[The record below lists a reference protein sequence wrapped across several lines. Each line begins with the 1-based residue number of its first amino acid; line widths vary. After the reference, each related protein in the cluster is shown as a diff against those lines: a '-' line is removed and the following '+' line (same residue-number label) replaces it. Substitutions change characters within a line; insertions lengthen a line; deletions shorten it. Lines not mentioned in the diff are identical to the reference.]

1 MNTRFIGL
9 DLAWSTRNQSAAV
22 VLEAE
27 AGHARWIAHCDRLG
41 EDAEVLAFVQQG
53 AGSGPALVAIDAPL
67 IVPNQK
73 GARPVDRQ
81 ITRVFGRFGAGCYP
95 ANRNRGCTRG
105 EGIVAALAQFDFV
118 QDPYLQPRA
127 MTRTAFEVYPH
138 PAMVVLFGLERTLKY
153 KARRRRSMDFRRSE
167 LARLQSYLVSL
178 HQCEP
183 AMLIPADVAGR
194 DICALYGSAFKHHE
208 DLLDAAVCAY
218 VAYYAWYWGPP
229 GYQIYGDMTQG
240 YILVPMTPQL
250 RDRLARKVNK
260 PQPNH

>member
-9 DLAWSTRNQSAAV
+9 DLAWSARNESAAV
-22 VLEAE
+22 VLEAD
-27 AGHARWIAHCDRLG
+27 AAQARWVAHCDQLG
-41 EDAEVLAFVQQG
+41 DDAEVLAFVQQA

-95 ANRNRGCTRG
+95 ANRSRGCTRG
-105 EGIVAALAQFDFV
+105 EGIVAALAKHGFFQN
-118 QDPYLQPRA
+118 PYLQSRA
-127 MTRTAFEVYPH
+127 NTRAVFEVYPH
-138 PAMVVLFGLERTLKY
+138 PAMVALFALEETLKY

-183 AMLIPADVAGR
+183 AMLIPVDVAGR

-229 GYQIYGDMTQG
+229 GYQVYGDTTQG

-250 RDRLARKVNK
+250 RDRLARQVNQH
-260 PQPNH
+260 QPDH